1 MSYLNVNYSFVEYSD
16 ATSPNNPKVKT
27 ADISRSDTQVCVS
40 YPGGQTFSIGP
51 NEVVELATTSRSIA
65 WDNTT
70 QLHFQR
76 YLAGSDNLRILWTGT
91 GTAPAYRVNR
101 NIGGSATTSVSIT
114 RVTPY
119 VARITNVGGTAWT
132 PGAIQAGDIIKFER
146 NTDSFTS
153 PLSYSNLGQAYTVQ
167 TATSTSIDFI
177 DNGQAALDAAVVLGS
192 DYAFAVRVYSAS
204 GVKIGDVLELPNT
217 SNAHPSNQGKY
228 TVTDVSPDYL
238 EIVSPL
244 GLDETILYSSSA
256 PTAVAYD
263 RLIGFLHARSVA
275 TGGFK
280 LRFDDN
286 TGWTKYSP
294 LSGEAFFLG
303 SVTAYRIQATNEGPN
318 PVVLSV
324 QYSTVT

>member
-1 MSYLNVNYSFVEYSD
+1 MSYLNVNYSFVEYAD
-16 ATSPNNPKVKT
+16 ASSPNNPKVKT
-27 ADISRSDTQVCVS
+27 ADISRSDTQVCVA

-51 NEVVELATTSRSIA
+51 NEIVELATTSRPIA
-65 WDNTT
+65 WDSTT

-76 YLAGSDNLRILWTGT
+76 YLAGSDSLRILWTGT
-91 GTAPAYRVNR
+91 GTAPAYRANR
-101 NIGGSATTSVSIT
+101 NMGGDATTSVSIT

-119 VARITNVGGTAWT
+119 VARISNVGGTAWT
-132 PGAIQAGDIIKFER
+132 TGSIQAGDVIKFER
-146 NTDSFTS
+146 NTDSFAS

-167 TATSTSIDFI
+167 TATATSIDFI
-177 DNGQAALDAAVVLGS
+177 DNGQAALDAAIILGA

-204 GVKIGDVLELPNT
+204 GVKVGDVLELPNT
-217 SNAHPSNQGKY
+217 SNAHPSN
-228 TVTDVSPDYL
+228 L

-244 GLDETILYSSSA
+244 GLDETLLYSASA

-294 LSGEAFFLG
+294 LLGEAFFLG
-303 SVTAYRIQATNEGPN
+303 SVSAYRIQATNEGPN